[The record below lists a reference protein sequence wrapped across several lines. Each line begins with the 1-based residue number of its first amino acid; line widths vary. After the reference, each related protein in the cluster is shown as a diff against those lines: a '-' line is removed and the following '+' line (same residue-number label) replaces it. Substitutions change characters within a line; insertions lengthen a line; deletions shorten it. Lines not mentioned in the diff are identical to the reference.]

1 MKTIYDEKTINNEY
15 EKLLNEV
22 RKGGKIDPLNRSLGA
37 TLGHTI
43 DALEFTKDNN
53 NQLDLFE
60 LSEDKISKSIIA
72 MYMYFRSSGDSV
84 AVCKEK
90 VIKKIGGYLFFAV
103 CNLCNRKND
112 IEAYPI
118 AKGTSLYLEIKED
131 NGGTSQIDVLYTFE
145 KFINKNLK
153 YERDSGTMI
162 IIDPEKI
169 IGFIKEQINFDI
181 GY

>member
-43 DALEFTKDNN
+43 DAL
-53 NQLDLFE
+53 E